1 MTPSSQ
7 GAVRVRSGRSQGRFH
22 SVRDRAEPG
31 KRESSPT
38 VFTGQTDSKSRPAPS
53 ARYLEG
59 ERHPPQ
65 QREGFF
71 SVPVHDVLG
80 QDGAACKRRERW
92 PSSAPRERGACPRAG
107 GGPRSALTVLVV
119 QPHAAGP
126 EELQGQAHVVHL
138 LQPADGGHAQP
149 PREVPAARQELHGP
163 PAERDVVT

>member
-1 MTPSSQ
+1 MALQ
-7 GAVRVRSGRSQGRFH
+7 RAAGARGLSRGGGR
-22 SVRDRAEPG
+22 
-31 KRESSPT
+31 
-38 VFTGQTDSKSRPAPS
+38 
-53 ARYLEG
+53 
-59 ERHPPQ
+59 
-65 QREGFF
+65 
-71 SVPVHDVLG
+71 
-80 QDGAACKRRERW
+80 
-92 PSSAPRERGACPRAG
+92 